1 MINIGLFGYG
11 HLGKIHARC
20 IQQIKDLNLI
30 GIFDPDKL
38 AQESAINQGYKVF
51 STADKLLE
59 LCDAVDIVSPTPHHF
74 ETARKAL
81 ERRLHVFVEKP
92 ITFTFHEALQLQELV
107 KENQCVLQ
115 VGHVERF
122 NPAFLSLSD
131 MVLTPRFIEGHRLST
146 FNPRGT
152 DVSVVLDLMIH
163 DLDMVLHLIDSPV
176 ADVQSH
182 GISIVSQSHDICNAR
197 ITFENGSVAN
207 LTASR
212 ISLKQ
217 MRKLRIFQ
225 SDAYISM
232 DFLERSSEIVRLTDQ
247 AENISDTQ
255 HSFELETYNGKK
267 HIVIDIPKPME
278 VNAIQEELNSFYQ
291 SIAEGTPP
299 KVTVDDGVAAM
310 KLAYEI
316 MEKNDKHD
324 E

>member
-20 IQQIKDLNLI
+20 IHQIKDLNLV
-30 GIFDPDKL
+30 GVFDPDKE
-38 AQESAINQGYKVF
+38 AQQTAIQQGYKVF
-51 STADKLLE
+51 SKAEKLLE
-59 LCDAVDIVSPTPHHF
+59 MCDAVDIVTPTPHHF

-81 ERRLHVFVEKP
+81 EKGLHVFVEKP
-92 ITFTFHEALQLQELV
+92 MTFTFQEALQLQRLV
-107 KENQCVLQ
+107 KENRSVLQ

-122 NPAFLSLSD
+122 NPAFLSLSN
-131 MVLTPRFIEGHRLST
+131 MILGPRFIEGHRLST

-163 DLDMVLHLIDSPV
+163 DLDMVLHLIDAPV

-197 ITFENGSVAN
+197 ITFENGAVAN

-232 DFLERSSEIVRLTDQ
+232 DFLERTSEIVRITDS

-255 HSFELETYNGKK
+255 HSFDLETYNGKK
-267 HIVIDIPKPME
+267 HIVIDMPKPME

-291 SIAEGTPP
+291 SIVNGMPP
-299 KVTVDDGVAAM
+299 KVSVDDGVAAL

-316 MEKNDKHD
+316 MKENDKHD
-324 E
+324 K